1 MSFVV
6 AAPDMVATAAQNLA
20 SIHSTLS
27 EASAT
32 IAGPTTGVVA
42 AAQDEVSASVAQM
55 FGAFGQEYQEI
66 SAQTQALHLQFVN
79 LLNSGATAYAA
90 TEAANVQQ
98 TLAAAVNAPAKTLL
112 GIESDAAAAGQNVG
126 AGAVANAAASA
137 NSIAAP
143 YESLLANTNAS
154 LQSIGTSWATVTEP
168 ALAQAFTTQFGNPQ
182 TLLTAVSSGN
192 LQPLSAIAAR
202 LVQGNINV
210 LGDVADP
217 LSVSV
222 TSLTQTNASLAIRVG
237 LPELLAFDALGPPV
251 NAAVALQST
260 SATFFGA
267 LQAGNPVGAVT
278 TLLGAPATVT
288 NAFLYGEVTLPVGL
302 PLPGVPAVAQIP
314 FGGLL
319 APLSPLSTTATLSGS
334 PLPHNV
340 TISGPPVGGLI
351 PALTEYAP
359 QLLASAF
366 EN

>member
-6 AAPDMVATAAQNLA
+6 ATPDMVATAAQNLA

-32 IAGPTTGVVA
+32 IAAPTTGVVA

-66 SAQTQALHLQFVN
+66 SAQTQALHQQFVN
-79 LLNSGATAYAA
+79 LLNSGAAAYAA
-90 TEAANVQQ
+90 TEAAIQQ

-126 AGAVANAAASA
+126 SGVVANAAASA

-154 LQSIGTSWATVTEP
+154 LQSIGTNWATVTEP

-182 TLLTAVSSGN
+182 QLLTAVSSGN

-202 LVQGNINV
+202 LVQGNSNV
-210 LGDVADP
+210 LGGVANP

-267 LQAGNPVGAVT
+267 LQAGNPVGALT

-319 APLSPLSTTATLSGS
+319 APLAPLSMTATVSGS
-334 PLPHNV
+334 PLMENV
-340 TISGPPVGGLI
+340 TISGPLVGGLI
-351 PALTEYAP
+351 PALTESAP
-359 QLLASAF
+359 QLPAAAF
-366 EN
+366 RD